1 MKDKK
6 IAMAESMKLH
16 EELHPLFVQLNKIEN
31 ELHEVFLTDF
41 EYPVWEHYGQGSI
54 EHCVSSIYGYVEKLN
69 ATLINFDDTL
79 QRIAKDFNES

>member
-16 EELHPLFVQLNKIEN
+16 EELHPLFVQLFKIEN
-31 ELHEVFLTDF
+31 ELHEVFYTDF

-54 EHCVSSIYGYVEKLN
+54 EHCVSGICGYIHDLN
-69 ATLINFDDTL
+69 ATLIDFDNTL